1 MRVVLL
7 WAKNNFIIL
16 LAAVICLLSLGLQVY
31 IHIRGTAFV
40 EDMKGVGGKINKT
53 NQLEETDVRVPP
65 EEADGEPRA
74 LKITIN
80 QPAIDALDQAYQ
92 KMDAEYR
99 NIYQYAV
106 SLNSKD
112 HLPMVEGL
120 FPDPA
125 KSGPTKS
132 YEARTRYRR
141 SFEEMF
147 EPYSPTAGYP
157 QINAKQPMS
166 LGDLESAFRRLESD
180 FRNSKYII
188 NPAEALSLQHAA
200 EFRELKTKNYVDI
213 IRRYAE
219 GANIFAVVDPTS
231 TEYPFDVGAWST
243 QVTLPSP
250 RDLWEGQMGL
260 WIQQDIAR
268 AIALTN
274 RVDFTPSNVT
284 NAPIKRLVRIQI
296 VPGYVGVGPAK
307 GGVTMQGPTEGR
319 NFGTFFDAGA
329 VAAPTPPAG
338 APARGKPA
346 AAEAKPVND
355 FVTSPTGRIS
365 NPIYDVIHVWVRV
378 VVDYQRLPTF
388 FDNLSQVNFMTILK
402 WQITD
407 VDEYKAMEDRVL
419 YGSGDCVEASILIET
434 IWLRDWTAKLMPP
447 DVRNYLGVPDPNAP
461 PPATGTSTP
470 AKRGSR

>member
-16 LAAVICLLSLGLQVY
+16 LSAIICLLSLGLLVY
-31 IHIRGTAFV
+31 IHTKGADFV
-40 EDMKGVGGKINKT
+40 EDMKSVGGKIIKT
-53 NQLEETDVRVPP
+53 NQLQETDVRVPP

-80 QPAIDALDQAYQ
+80 RPAIDALDQAYQ

-99 NIYQYAV
+99 NIYRYAV

-125 KSGPTKS
+125 ASGPTKS

-157 QINAKQPMS
+157 QINAKPPMS
-166 LGDLESAFRRLESD
+166 LGDLESAFNRLESD

-188 NPAEALSLQHAA
+188 NPAESLSPQHAA

-307 GGVTMQGPTEGR
+307 GGVTMEGPTEGR
-319 NFGTFFDAGA
+319 TFGTFFDPAATPAPVPGAGA
-329 VAAPTPPAG
+329 
-338 APARGKPA
+338 ARGKPA

-365 NPIYDVIHVWVRV
+365 NPIYDVVHVWVRV
-378 VVDYQRLPTF
+378 VVDAQRLPTF
-388 FDNLSQVNFMTILK
+388 FDNLSQINFMTLLK
-402 WQITD
+402 LQVRD
-407 VDEYKAMEDRVL
+407 VDEYKAIEDRVL
-419 YGSGDCVEASILIET
+419 YGPGDCVEATMLIET

-447 DVRNYLGVPDPNAP
+447 DVRNYLGVPAPNAP
-461 PPATGTSTP
+461 PTTPGPTTP
-470 AKRGSR
+470 AKRGGR